1 MWWLASSADG
11 SRLLHIKTLGAGYDQ
26 QDPNY
31 CIACHTAASS
41 SGVVH
46 CGRTVCTYA
55 ASGFGCLV
63 FSMDT
68 SQLVPANSCEMLV
81 NQWEMVSDLGAY
93 SLFLGV
99 NYPIIL
105 PVGGADLA
113 RGYLTRSNCVYT
125 SPMSAWQ
132 CKMPLPEIC
141 RFSLNGED
149 DVVAFS
155 TGTLAKKN
163 TDFVRLG
170 LVKTPLW
177 FIPSFRNAR
186 DWNRPDM

>member
-11 SRLLHIKTLGAGYDQ
+11 SRLLHIKTLGGGYDQ

-81 NQWEMVSDLGAY
+81 NQWEICKLIIMCNLIIINLIINLTCLVIWLN
-93 SLFLGV
+93 L
-99 NYPIIL
+99 IIL
-105 PVGGADLA
+105 
-113 RGYLTRSNCVYT
+113 
-125 SPMSAWQ
+125 
-132 CKMPLPEIC
+132 
-141 RFSLNGED
+141 
-149 DVVAFS
+149 
-155 TGTLAKKN
+155 
-163 TDFVRLG
+163 
-170 LVKTPLW
+170 LV
-177 FIPSFRNAR
+177 
-186 DWNRPDM
+186 

>member
-1 MWWLASSADG
+1 
-11 SRLLHIKTLGAGYDQ
+11 
-26 QDPNY
+26 
-31 CIACHTAASS
+31 
-41 SGVVH
+41 
-46 CGRTVCTYA
+46 
-55 ASGFGCLV
+55 
-63 FSMDT
+63 MDT

-81 NQWEMVSDLGAY
+81 NQWEKVSDLGAY

-155 TGTLAKKN
+155 TGTLAKKYR
-163 TDFVRLG
+163 FCPVRTG
-170 LVKTPLW
+170 EDSALVHPKFPE
-177 FIPSFRNAR
+177 
-186 DWNRPDM
+186 RPRLEQA